1 MRAEE
6 SERLSNSSELTD
18 HISNKQTCGLD
29 DDGFKLVKSKSKKPT
44 MASTNHKG
52 NSTTNVG
59 YMTSSAKDD
68 NDNNNN
74 ADIAARELSTRIE
87 VLKSKLKDCD
97 QHFYW
102 SKLQL
107 VVSKLVK
114 SYFNEKKKNSHS
126 QHNNNNSD
134 YRKNRKIN
142 IICYGLGSIDDQFS
156 SRYQFALLLL
166 IIDEFKTIS
175 FDSDS
180 IVSSSSSSALK
191 INSVELYDPVFNEI
205 DKKLLTNIYAFKLE
219 STNCKCMKQ
228 TSLFDETADNDILNF
243 FYMPH
248 CSKGLFNNL
257 LYANWSVKALNSLII
272 LGNSFDTI
280 MLNTLDKL
288 MVKRYSF
295 IKDSSM
301 FMQETKLDNKCELT
315 DAFYDMSFLT
325 FNVYSN
331 EISKFN
337 LINKLDSNNILV
349 EPRYDDDIE
358 EIF

>member
-1 MRAEE
+1 MSAEE
-6 SERLSNSSELTD
+6 SERISNSNESTD
-18 HISNKQTCGLD
+18 HVSNNQTCGLD

-44 MASTNHKG
+44 MAFTNHKV
-52 NSTTNVG
+52 NSTINVG

-68 NDNNNN
+68 NDNSND
-74 ADIAARELSTRIE
+74 DIAARELSTRIE

-107 VVSKLVK
+107 VVSRLIK
-114 SYFNEKKKNSHS
+114 SYFNEKKRNNHS
-126 QHNNNNSD
+126 QHNNSD

-180 IVSSSSSSALK
+180 VVSISSSSSSSALK

-205 DKKLLTNIYAFKLE
+205 DKKLLTNIYSFKLE

-228 TSLFDETADNDILNF
+228 TSLFDETADDDILNF

-257 LYANWSVKALNSLII
+257 LYANWSAKALNSLII

-301 FMQETKLDNKCELT
+301 FMHETRLDNKCELT

-325 FNVYSN
+325 FNVNSN
-331 EISKFN
+331 EITKFN
-337 LINKLDSNNILV
+337 LINKFDSESVLV

-358 EIF
+358 EII